1 MFKKIVNNSVAR
13 ATLTD
18 LSKAF
23 DCIHK
28 ICSLLFCLLIIVA
41 MKLYLTYSYLTNRRQ
56 CARINNTQSQLE
68 TMISVVPLGSILA
81 PILFKLSIN
90 DLFPFVALE
99 SLYNFGDYSALSA
112 FSTTVSKLIKI
123 LESES
128 EVVI

>member
-1 MFKKIVNNSVAR
+1 
-13 ATLTD
+13 
-18 LSKAF
+18 
-23 DCIHK
+23 
-28 ICSLLFCLLIIVA
+28 

-112 FSTTVSKLIKI
+112 LSTTVSKLIKI